1 MNKKSQIG
9 QVFIYLIS
17 TLVIVLVLYFG
28 YSAISS
34 IGKKQQELSFIKFQT
49 SLKDMVSYTS
59 SDYGTVRV
67 EDFYVPSSFT
77 EVCFVDPDIIT
88 TRDSSAIN
96 LSYPI
101 IKDSVESGVLAD
113 VFTLPGGAPFYIEKI
128 NVTRDFLCFP
138 VMNGKV
144 RIRIEG
150 KGDSAQISSS

>member
-17 TLVIVLVLYFG
+17 TLVIILVLYFG
-28 YSAISS
+28 YNAISG
-34 IGKKQQELSFIKFQT
+34 ITKKQQELSFVKFQT

-67 EDFYVPSSFT
+67 EDFYVPSTFT
-77 EVCFVDPDIIT
+77 EVCFVDPHLIT
-88 TRDSSAIN
+88 TRDSSPI
-96 LSYPI
+96 LQSYPVI
-101 IKDSVESGVLAD
+101 IDSVESGVLAD
-113 VFTLPGGAPFYIEKI
+113 VFALQAGAPFYIEKI
-128 NVTRDFLCFP
+128 NVTGDFLCVP
-138 VMNGKV
+138 VTNGKI